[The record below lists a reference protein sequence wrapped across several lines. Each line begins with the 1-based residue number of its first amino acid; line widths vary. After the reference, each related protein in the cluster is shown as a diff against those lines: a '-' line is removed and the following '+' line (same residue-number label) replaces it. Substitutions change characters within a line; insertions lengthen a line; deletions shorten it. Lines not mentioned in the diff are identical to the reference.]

1 MTKNKLSAIARATLL
16 AVAFPSTLAVVPAA
30 RASNLDD
37 LLQLYQQSAGRPFSA
52 ENGKA
57 FWTTK
62 HTPVA
67 GEPSRSCAD
76 CHSANLDNTGKHIRT
91 GKPIKPMAPAVNPE
105 RLTDTRKMEKWLL
118 RNCKWVLGRECTAQE
133 KGDVLTFIKNFK

>member
-1 MTKNKLSAIARATLL
+1 MSKNNFSAKTRATLL
-16 AVAFPSTLAVVPAA
+16 ALLTLSALAIMPAA
-30 RASNLDD
+30 RASHLDD
-37 LLQLYQQSAGRPFSA
+37 LLKLYQQSAGKPFSA
-52 ENGKA
+52 ERGKA

-67 GEPSRSCAD
+67 GEPARSCSD

-91 GKPIKPMAPAVNPE
+91 GKIIKPMAPSVNPE

-133 KGDVLTFIKNFK
+133 KGDVLTFIKNF